1 MTASHLP
8 DHCRM
13 LNEPAP
19 QPGSWNMA
27 VDESLLESAVSDQVC
42 SLRWYRWDQATIS
55 LGYFQQND
63 SEAQQGPWE
72 GLPRVRR
79 LSGGGAILHH
89 HELTYSFTVP
99 ANHPLAK
106 SPPELY
112 VAIHQPLI
120 EVLAAH
126 GLNVEFRGVSFRSA
140 SEPFLCF
147 GRGDE
152 RDLVYQ
158 GQKILGSAQ
167 RRRRGAI
174 VQHGSLLLLTSEYA
188 PEFPGLLNLVE
199 QPGRYSEELLNAL
212 TTDFSQAISTALKLP
227 LQSGNLTDEETQRAR
242 TLEKEKYSQD
252 SWTSR
257 KKQV

>member
-1 MTASHLP
+1 
-8 DHCRM
+8 
-13 LNEPAP
+13 
-19 QPGSWNMA
+19 MA
-27 VDESLLESAVSDQVC
+27 VDESLLESAVSDEVC
-42 SLRWYRWDQATIS
+42 TLRWYRWDQATIS
-55 LGYFQQND
+55 LGYFQKND
-63 SEAQQGPWE
+63 SQAQQGPWKD
-72 GLPRVRR
+72 LPIVRR

-89 HELTYSFTVP
+89 HELTYSFTIP
-99 ANHPLAK
+99 ASHPLAK

-120 EVLAAH
+120 DVLAAH
-126 GLNVEFRGVSFRSA
+126 DLPVAFRGVSFRSA

-174 VQHGSLLLLTSEYA
+174 IQHGSLLLLTSDFA
-188 PEFPGLLNLVE
+188 PEFPGLLNQVE
-199 QPGRYSEELLNAL
+199 QTDRYNEEFLNRL
-212 TTDFSQAISTALKLP
+212 TEDFSQAISTAVQLP
-227 LQSGNLTDEETQRAR
+227 LKSSNLTDEEKRRAE

-252 SWTSR
+252 TWTSR
-257 KKQV
+257 KKQA

>member
-1 MTASHLP
+1 MTASQYL
-8 DHCRM
+8 DHCR
-13 LNEPAP
+13 LLIEPAP

-63 SEAQQGPWE
+63 SEAQQGPWKD
-72 GLPRVRR
+72 LPRVRR

-89 HELTYSFTVP
+89 PELTYSFTIP
-99 ANHPLAK
+99 ACHPLAK
-106 SPPELY
+106 SPPDLY

-120 EVLAAH
+120 DVLADHDLPVA
-126 GLNVEFRGVSFRSA
+126 FRGVSFRAA

-158 GQKILGSAQ
+158 GNKILGSAQ

-188 PEFPGLLNLVE
+188 PEFPGLLNQVE
-199 QPGRYSEELLNAL
+199 QTSRYNEEFLNRL
-212 TTDFSQAISTALKLP
+212 TADFSQAISTAVQIP
-227 LQSGNLTDEETQRAR
+227 LNNRKLTDEENRRAEQ
-242 TLEKEKYSQD
+242 LEKEKYSQD
-252 SWTSR
+252 AWTSR